1 MTAKALRKQAH
12 ELIDQVDDDFLL
24 LLNQLLNDRIRVS
37 QPVIELSAAELD
49 ELERR
54 KMLMRSGK
62 DKSLDAEKSVKAV
75 RDYVKKRIK

>member
-1 MTAKALRKQAH
+1 MTAKALRKQTH

-37 QPVIELSAAELD
+37 QPAIELSTDELK

-62 DKSLDAEKSVKAV
+62 DKSLEAEKSVKAV
-75 RDYVKKRIK
+75 RDYVKKHSK

>member
-12 ELIDQVDDDFLL
+12 ELIDQVDDDFLH

-37 QPVIELSAAELD
+37 QPVIELSADELK

-62 DKSLDAEKSVKAV
+62 DKSQDAEKSVKAV
-75 RDYVKKRIK
+75 RDYVKKHSK

>member
-37 QPVIELSAAELD
+37 QPVIALSAD
-49 ELERR
+49 ELKEQEPR

-75 RDYVKKRIK
+75 RDYVKKHSK